1 MREIKR
7 VFVHCS
13 DSYAHMNINADII
26 REWHVNERGWNDIGY
41 HYVILRN
48 GEIENGRPVEII
60 GAGVKG
66 HNSNSI
72 HICMIGGKPDRGSN
86 LDHFANFTFKQY
98 QTLIQLRE
106 AIDTDYGN
114 PTWLGHRDVD
124 KGKTC
129 PNFDVTALF
138 E

>member
-1 MREIKR
+1 MRTITR
-7 VFVHCS
+7 IFVHCS
-13 DSYAHMNINADII
+13 DSYAHMDINVDTI
-26 REWHVNERGWNDIGY
+26 REWHVKERGWNDIGY

-48 GEIENGRPVEII
+48 GEIEKGRPDHVI

-66 HNSNSI
+66 YNRDSI
-72 HICMIGGKPDRGSN
+72 HICMIGGKPD
-86 LDHFANFTFKQY
+86 ANFTFKQY
-98 QTLIQLRE
+98 RTLMMLKE
-106 AIDTDYGN
+106 VLDTEYGN

-129 PNFDVTALF
+129 PCFDVTSFF